1 MPDFDTNAD
10 GIPGTLLSAAI
21 DRVRFRRP
29 VLVAILCAQLGA
41 SGAVIV
47 PWSASGAVAGAGASS
62 GSTLT
67 LMVLRDVS
75 GADTSDPPE
84 ELPAIQSVFH
94 GTHATVLSCDN
105 QGTTTGNLSCEH
117 EAVTDHVDVV
127 LEADENED
135 QSLLNDAG
143 IPVVGV
149 TDNDTDPNS
158 FDTSGQ
164 ESLFVGMAAV
174 LHKGGCQRVGV
185 VIDEAG
191 EKYAAQVAKALKWQT
206 VTESFIPVTAADLS
220 ANVAKLVSG
229 KVQCVAAA
237 SIPSQLPQI
246 MIAMKQ
252 ANLKVPTAVP
262 GVILSSAVMSSLGSL
277 SKGLIEV
284 VGAPDPTAPSAA
296 VAAVSKQIHA
306 VNPRIKISQY
316 SLDGWGNA
324 KIIQAASR
332 NIHLPV
338 TASSVRRA
346 LNQLRNVST
355 DGLFPPLSMMPLP
368 IAGDQRN
375 FDPYVIAYTLEKGK
389 ATKSTGYLNV
399 EPELKAAAAGGG
411 GG

>member
-1 MPDFDTNAD
+1 
-10 GIPGTLLSAAI
+10 
-21 DRVRFRRP
+21 
-29 VLVAILCAQLGA
+29 
-41 SGAVIV
+41 
-47 PWSASGAVAGAGASS
+47 
-62 GSTLT
+62 
-67 LMVLRDVS
+67 
-75 GADTSDPPE
+75 
-84 ELPAIQSVFH
+84 
-94 GTHATVLSCDN
+94 
-105 QGTTTGNLSCEH
+105 
-117 EAVTDHVDVV
+117 
-127 LEADENED
+127 
-135 QSLLNDAG
+135 
-143 IPVVGV
+143 
-149 TDNDTDPNS
+149 
-158 FDTSGQ
+158 
-164 ESLFVGMAAV
+164 MAAV

-185 VIDEAG
+185 VIDEGG
-191 EKYAAQVAKALKWQT
+191 EKYAAQVAKALKWQS

-262 GVILSSAVMSSLGSL
+262 GAILSSAVMSSLGSL

-284 VGAPDPTAPSAA
+284 VGAPDPDGA
-296 VAAVSKQIHA
+296 VGCGGRREQADPRRQPEDQDLAVQ
-306 VNPRIKISQY
+306 PRR
-316 SLDGWGNA
+316 LGNA

-332 NIHLPV
+332 NIHVPV
-338 TASSVRRA
+338 TASSMRSA
-346 LNQLRNVST
+346 LNHLRNVST

-375 FDPYVIAYTLEKGK
+375 FDPYVIAYTLEKGR